1 VLHCNAHGL
10 AAREDGTC
18 VICRRDER
26 LPAATASDWTKWL
39 QIAGSILLCALVIG
53 ALAVGARAYAA
64 RAEEIAAAVQSA
76 DANGVTIELYG
87 ASWCPVC
94 RRAKSWLDKKG
105 FRYVEYDVDEPAG
118 RTRLQSMW
126 KGRSI
131 PVWKIDDQV
140 FAGFSEE
147 RVAGAIAAAS
157 VARGK
162 SGERRQGE
170 EPR

>member
-1 VLHCNAHGL
+1 MEARVLHCNAHGL

-18 VICRRDER
+18 VICRREER
-26 LPAATASDWTKWL
+26 LPVATPADWTKGL
-39 QIAGSILLCALVIG
+39 QIAGSIVLCAVVVG
-53 ALAVGARAYAA
+53 ALAAGGRAYVA
-64 RAEEIAAAVQSA
+64 RAEEIAVAVRSA
-76 DANGVTIELYG
+76 DANGVSIELYG
-87 ASWCPVC
+87 AAWCPVC

-118 RTRLQSMW
+118 RSRLQKMW

-131 PVWKIDDQV
+131 PVWKIDDEV

-157 VARGK
+157 VARANA
-162 SGERRQGE
+162 RAR
-170 EPR
+170 